1 MPHLAAIGALLAWVS
16 TAGAQTIVKIGL
28 AVPNYGPFAPVYAA
42 DELGYY
48 KENGVTAE
56 ITAYRGGPAAP
67 DTPPAR
73 AGQIV
78 NFFSPRA
85 AAARRQRQNQKT
97 RCTSPA
103 QTGPPR

>member
-48 KENGVTAE
+48 KESGLTAE
-56 ITAYRGGPAAP
+56 ITAYRGGAP
-67 DTPPAR
+67 GRKRRPGR
-73 AGQIV
+73 GGGVIK
-78 NFFSPRA
+78 FFFPRA
-85 AAARRQRQNQKT
+85 AVGPAADANGKERRI
-97 RCTSPA
+97 A
-103 QTGPPR
+103 